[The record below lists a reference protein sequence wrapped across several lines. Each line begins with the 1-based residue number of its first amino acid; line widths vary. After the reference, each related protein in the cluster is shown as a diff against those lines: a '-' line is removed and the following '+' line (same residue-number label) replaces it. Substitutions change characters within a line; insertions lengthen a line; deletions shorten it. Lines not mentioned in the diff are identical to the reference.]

1 MKRVIFLLII
11 VLISFVFTSNQS
23 LHFPDSTTINRPP
36 NILFAIADD
45 QSFAHVSALGQD
57 IFKTPYFDE
66 VAKRGI
72 LFTNAFV
79 AAPQ

>member
-1 MKRVIFLLII
+1 MKRVIFLLAI
-11 VLISFVFTSNQS
+11 VLVSFVFTSNQS
-23 LHFPDSTTINRPP
+23 LHVPIPKTINRPP

-66 VAKRGI
+66 VA
-72 LFTNAFV
+72 
-79 AAPQ
+79 